1 MKFENKIA
9 VVTGAA
15 AGIGRAT
22 AMRFAEEGAVVAIL
36 DLNEEGIKRVAEE
49 LSGSVGEV
57 IPYVCD
63 ISDEARVNEVFADII
78 SRFGRV
84 DILVN
89 NAALWKWH
97 SPFMDIPVD
106 VWKKF
111 MDVNLMGT
119 VYCTRAALPSMLA
132 QEWGRIINVA
142 SVAGEF
148 GISSMAQYSASKG
161 AVIAMTK
168 ALAKEVVTKGVLV
181 NAIAP
186 GSVSPGENPDIDYY
200 KETGLSF
207 MGRTGTDRENANL
220 IAFLASDEASYISGT
235 SIRIDGCRKTL

>member
-1 MKFENKIA
+1 MKFKNKIA

-36 DLNEEGIKRVAEE
+36 DLNEDGIKRVAEE

-63 ISDEARVNEVFADII
+63 ISDEARVNEVFGDII

-97 SPFMDIPVD
+97 SPFMEIPID
-106 VWKKF
+106 LWKKF
-111 MDVNLMGT
+111 IDVNLMGT

-132 QEWGRIINVA
+132 QKWGRIINVT
-142 SVAGEF
+142 SVAGEI
-148 GISSMAQYSASKG
+148 GIRTMAQYSRTFA
-161 AVIAMTK
+161 AV
-168 ALAKEVVTKGVLV
+168 GV
-181 NAIAP
+181 
-186 GSVSPGENPDIDYY
+186 
-200 KETGLSF
+200 
-207 MGRTGTDRENANL
+207 
-220 IAFLASDEASYISGT
+220 ISMSST
-235 SIRIDGCRKTL
+235 R

>member
-1 MKFENKIA
+1 MKFKNKIA

-22 AMRFAEEGAVVAIL
+22 AMRFAEEGADVAIL
-36 DLNEEGIKRVAEE
+36 DLNEEGINRVAEE
-49 LSGSVGEV
+49 LSGSAGEV

-63 ISDEARVNEVFADII
+63 ISDEARVNEVFGDII

-97 SPFMDIPVD
+97 SPFMEIPID

-111 MDVNLMGT
+111 IDVNLMGT

-132 QEWGRIINVA
+132 QKWGRIINVT
-142 SVAGEF
+142 SVAGEI
-148 GISSMAQYSASKG
+148 GIRTMAQYSASKA
-161 AVIAMTK
+161 AVISMTK
-168 ALAKEVVTKGVLV
+168 SLAKEVVTEGVLV
-181 NAIAP
+181 NSVAP
-186 GSVSPGENPDIDYY
+186 GSVSPGDNPDIDFY
-200 KETGLSF
+200 KESGLAY

-220 IAFLASDEASYISGT
+220 IAFLASDEATYISGANFN
-235 SIRIDGCRKTL
+235 IDGCRKTL

>member
-1 MKFENKIA
+1 MKFKNKIA

-36 DLNEEGIKRVAEE
+36 DLNEDGIKRVAEE
-49 LSGSVGEV
+49 LSGSAGEV

-63 ISDEARVNEVFADII
+63 ISDEARVNEVFGDII

-89 NAALWKWH
+89 NAALWRWH
-97 SPFMDIPVD
+97 SPFMEIPID
-106 VWKKF
+106 VWQKF

-132 QEWGRIINVA
+132 QKWGRIINVT
-142 SVAGEF
+142 SVAGEI
-148 GISSMAQYSASKG
+148 GIRTMAQYSASKA

-168 ALAKEVVTKGVLV
+168 SLAKEVVTEGVLV
-181 NAIAP
+181 NSVAP
-186 GSVSPGENPDIDYY
+186 GSVSPGDNPDID
-200 KETGLSF
+200 F
-207 MGRTGTDRENANL
+207 
-220 IAFLASDEASYISGT
+220 
-235 SIRIDGCRKTL
+235 

>member
-1 MKFENKIA
+1 MKFKNKIA

-36 DLNEEGIKRVAEE
+36 DLNEDGIKRVAEE
-49 LSGSVGEV
+49 LSGSAGEV

-63 ISDEARVNEVFADII
+63 ISDEARVNEVFGDII

-89 NAALWKWH
+89 NAALWRWH
-97 SPFMDIPVD
+97 SPFMEIPID
-106 VWKKF
+106 VWQKF

-132 QEWGRIINVA
+132 QKWGRIINVT
-142 SVAGEF
+142 SVAGEI
-148 GISSMAQYSASKG
+148 GIRSMAQYSASKA

-168 ALAKEVVTKGVLV
+168 SLAKEVVAEGVLV
-181 NAIAP
+181 NSVAP
-186 GSVSPGENPDIDYY
+186 GSVSPADNPDIDFY
-200 KETGLSF
+200 KESGLAY

-220 IAFLASDEASYISGT
+220 IAFLASDEASYISGAN
-235 SIRIDGCRKTL
+235 INIDGCRKTL

>member
-1 MKFENKIA
+1 MKFKNKIA

-36 DLNEEGIKRVAEE
+36 DLNEEGVQKVAEE
-49 LSGSVGEV
+49 LSGAAGKV

-63 ISDEARVNEVFADII
+63 ISDEARVNEVFGDII

-89 NAALWKWH
+89 NAAVWKWH
-97 SPFMDIPVD
+97 SPFMEIPVD

-111 MDVNLMGT
+111 MDINLMGT

-132 QEWGRIINVA
+132 QKWGRIINVT
-142 SVAGEF
+142 SVAGEI
-148 GISSMAQYSASKG
+148 GIRTMAQYSASKA

-168 ALAKEVVTKGVLV
+168 SLAKEVVTEGVLV
-181 NAIAP
+181 NSVAP
-186 GSVSPGENPDIDYY
+186 GSVSPGDNPDIDFY
-200 KETGLSF
+200 KESGLAY

-220 IAFLASDEASYISGT
+220 IAFLASDEATYISGAN
-235 SIRIDGCRKTL
+235 INIDGCRKTL

>member
-36 DLNEEGIKRVAEE
+36 DLNEEGIKMVAEE

-106 VWKKF
+106 LWKRF